1 MPAVV
6 RRRVGAGRCAPE
18 AVRCSTTGG
27 SIYVFRQKTPPKRW
41 IFRHSFQNARFSAT
55 DLLEQYLTW
64 GMLSIAPGKL
74 PARECGMPIAPVG
87 SSSPG
92 TVRLSRQEVIARN
105 AIVIP
110 SGKKP
115 VVRDSIAILSS
126 KKPAWDTCQMTSR
139 QQTCRCPIEPSV
151 RARLRARR
159 PRWRT
164 RASPHLPCAS

>member
-1 MPAVV
+1 MWRWAA
-6 RRRVGAGRCAPE
+6 GAGRCAPE

-27 SIYVFRQKTPPKRW
+27 SICVFRQKTPPKRW

-87 SSSPG
+87 RLVSG
-92 TVRLSRQEVIARN
+92 HRRRLSRQEVIARD

-110 SGKKP
+110 SSKKP

-139 QQTCRCPIEPSV
+139 QQTRRCSIEPSV
-151 RARLRARR
+151 RARLRA
-159 PRWRT
+159 
-164 RASPHLPCAS
+164 

>member
-1 MPAVV
+1 MQKGTSSSRSAAAGRPCGGGPRVSAVV

-41 IFRHSFQNARFSAT
+41 IFRHSFQNTRFSAT

-92 TVRLSRQEVIARN
+92 TVVDYLDKRLSLGTPSSFLPARN
-105 AIVIP
+105 
-110 SGKKP
+110 
-115 VVRDSIAILSS
+115 LSS
-126 KKPAWDTCQMTSR
+126 GT
-139 QQTCRCPIEPSV
+139 
-151 RARLRARR
+151 
-159 PRWRT
+159 
-164 RASPHLPCAS
+164 ASPSSPARNPRGIPVR

>member
-1 MPAVV
+1 MARTPVCALPCRGIDVLKLLNAKGISSS
-6 RRRVGAGRCAPE
+6 RSAAAGRPCGGGRGCRPLCTE

-92 TVRLSRQEVIARN
+92 TVVDYLDKRLSLGTPSSFLPVRNLSSGTASPSSPARN
-105 AIVIP
+105 PRGIP
-110 SGKKP
+110 
-115 VVRDSIAILSS
+115 VR
-126 KKPAWDTCQMTSR
+126 
-139 QQTCRCPIEPSV
+139 
-151 RARLRARR
+151 
-159 PRWRT
+159 
-164 RASPHLPCAS
+164 